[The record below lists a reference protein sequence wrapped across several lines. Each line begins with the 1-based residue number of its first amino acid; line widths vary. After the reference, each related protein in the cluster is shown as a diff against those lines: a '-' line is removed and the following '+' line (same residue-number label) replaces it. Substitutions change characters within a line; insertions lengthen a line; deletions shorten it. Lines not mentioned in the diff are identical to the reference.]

1 MPAPRIEAACP
12 TEPAAE
18 VAAQRRG
25 APVRAEVD
33 RRPSLAEVAGE
44 AGVSVSTVSKV
55 VNGAPDVA
63 PETRVRV
70 EGILRSKRYLSP
82 KQRARQDRATIVLL
96 LASSSM
102 SSPHA
107 VDILRGTIRAA
118 HASEVELVLL
128 DLPEEN
134 PDARWFERIKRNGP
148 TAVIAMKSRLGVG
161 DRERLAQQGIPL
173 VEVDSYRV
181 PDSETYSVG
190 ATNFAGGLAATQH
203 LLDLGHRR
211 IGFLGGVADTQASLA
226 RKHGYLAGLTAA
238 GIAAGADVIEQG
250 DFTYESGLEAAL
262 ELLGH
267 DERPTAL
274 FAASD
279 AQAAGVLEAARLLG
293 LAVPRDLSVIGFDD
307 QLVARMTAPRLTT
320 VRQPSE
326 EMGAY
331 AVSIAHQLLLG
342 NPPPVVHTDLA
353 TTLVR
358 RDSTGPINNPDNSD

>member
-1 MPAPRIEAACP
+1 MRA
-12 TEPAAE
+12 TE
-18 VAAQRRG
+18 
-25 APVRAEVD
+25 

-44 AGVSVSTVSKV
+44 AGVSISTVSKV

-63 PETRVRV
+63 PETRNRV
-70 EGILRSKRYLSP
+70 EKVLRTKRYLSP
-82 KQRARQDRATIVLL
+82 KQRARHDRATIVLL

-107 VDILRGTIRAA
+107 VEILRGTIRAA
-118 HASEVELVLL
+118 HSADLELVLL

-148 TAVIAMKSRLGVG
+148 TAVIAMKSRLGAA
-161 DRERLAQQGIPL
+161 DRERLAHQGIPL
-173 VEVDSYRV
+173 VEVDAYHV
-181 PDSETYSVG
+181 PDNETYSVG

-226 RKHGYLAGLTAA
+226 RKHGYLAALTAA
-238 GIAAGADVIEQG
+238 GIPAGADVVEQG
-250 DFTYESGLEAAL
+250 DFTYESGLAAASN
-262 ELLGH
+262 LLKSP
-267 DERPTAL
+267 DRVTAL

-307 QLVARMTAPRLTT
+307 QLVSRMTAPRLTT

-331 AVSIAHQLLLG
+331 AVNIAHQLLLG
-342 NPPPVVHTDLA
+342 SPPPVVHTDLA
-353 TTLVR
+353 TTLVK
-358 RDSTGPINNPDNSD
+358 RDSTAPRD